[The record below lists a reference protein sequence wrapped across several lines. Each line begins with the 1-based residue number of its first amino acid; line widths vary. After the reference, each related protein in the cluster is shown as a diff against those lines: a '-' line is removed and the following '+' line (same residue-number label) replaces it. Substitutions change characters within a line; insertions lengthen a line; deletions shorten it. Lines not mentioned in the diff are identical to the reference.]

1 MYISDNLKD
10 CELRLTCI
18 TKKLVMARFKP
29 LCVDIE
35 VLTQIRFS
43 LLVARHEASSNDPNE
58 GSGMQTGFLCIE
70 SVCQSCW
77 GSHRSS
83 SVGKMLIY
91 VHTCGSI
98 PVDGRVEVVKLHR
111 SRAREQ
117 QIYNHSQS
125 APLCL

>member
-18 TKKLVMARFKP
+18 TKKLVMVRFKP

-43 LLVARHEASSNDPNE
+43 SLVARHEASSNDPNE
-58 GSGMQTGFLCIE
+58 GSGMQTGFPCIE

-91 VHTCGSI
+91 VRTYMWEHTSRWNNHSELA
-98 PVDGRVEVVKLHR
+98 PLFVVKR
-111 SRAREQ
+111 NSRFFT
-117 QIYNHSQS
+117 
-125 APLCL
+125 